1 MNSLRRVCYA
11 GNGGRSFKPMGRKA
25 LAGSI
30 PVRVTFLQGNGV
42 LIGPRGVWFTSNKR
56 TSGGVALSPRICRPG
71 SLPPAEQGHL
81 GNRQQQCPNRI
92 RTWLTTRTTGAVSCR
107 PHKFCNR
114 GCSSMVELRLP
125 KPTMRVRSPSPARLY
140 SSTDRAAA
148 F

>member
-1 MNSLRRVCYA
+1 MSSLRRVCYA

-42 LIGPRGVWFTSNKR
+42 LISPVECGSLR
-56 TSGGVALSPRICRPG
+56 TNEQVGSRSLTANLQAGG

-125 KPTMRVRSPSPARLY
+125 KPTMRVRFPSPARLY